1 MDRSTTQSEPATAS
15 SSPSDM
21 EHTAQCTCKKA
32 KKKNSLRRPAHNPSL
47 LAIDVSQSAPSSR
60 GTPSPPT
67 SASPYLHEPNS
78 WSWALIA
85 PKQDNIDTDS
95 RPNHQS
101 SANDNGD
108 YSFVFHKSADGK
120 NQKQQRRRSSLSSR
134 SSLIHTS
141 VCTHQLARA
150 SSSDSSVKSE
160 PVMLSDNEG
169 NSFALYSGSPDKHHS
184 QNPLS
189 NSDPLGSKAIFPSDL
204 DNEAAAAG
212 SLDFSFNLSNDL
224 AMLMDDKQATPG
236 EAEDMANFPVSST
249 SSVSGDF
256 TEELTNTLTFD
267 SAAELMAI
275 FDTDL
280 PQPLPPV
287 QRPPLQRPKHTH
299 HRPANQSCCGSF
311 APTNACCNDTS
322 LPGES
327 VCISITPVG
336 GAASNQQQP
345 TTRIV
350 TCRCGVGCTCPGCLV
365 HAGASWLMDP
375 YAGVPSSGCSSEDED
390 LVMMDEGTSKPAL
403 QWLNNST
410 PEPM

>member
-1 MDRSTTQSEPATAS
+1 
-15 SSPSDM
+15 M

-32 KKKNSLRRPAHNPSL
+32 KKKPSLRRPGNNPSL
-47 LAIDVSQSAPSSR
+47 MAIDVSHSAPSSR

-67 SASPYLHEPNS
+67 SASPYLHEPNP

-85 PKQDNIDTDS
+85 PKQDNIDSDS
-95 RPNHQS
+95 RHNHIS
-101 SANDNGD
+101 TNENGD
-108 YSFVFHKSADGK
+108 YSFVFHKSADAK
-120 NQKQQRRRSSLSSR
+120 NQKQRRRSSLSSR

-141 VCTHQLARA
+141 ICTHQLARA

-160 PVMLSDNEG
+160 PVLLSDNDG
-169 NSFALYSGSPDKHHS
+169 NSFALFPGSPDDHS

-204 DNEAAAAG
+204 DSEAANAAG
-212 SLDFSFNLSNDL
+212 SLEFSFDLSNDL
-224 AMLMDDKQATPG
+224 AMLIDEKQPTPG
-236 EAEDMANFPVSST
+236 EAEDLANFPVSST
-249 SSVSGDF
+249 SSVSGEF
-256 TEELTNTLTFD
+256 TDELTNTLTFD

-280 PQPLPPV
+280 SQPLPPM
-287 QRPPLQRPKHTH
+287 QQPPPQRPKHTR
-299 HRPANQSCCGSF
+299 HRPTNQSCCGSF
-311 APTNACCNDTS
+311 APSSACCNDSS

-336 GAASNQQQP
+336 GAVSNQQQP

-350 TCRCGVGCTCPGCLV
+350 TCRCGSGCTCPGCLV
-365 HAGASWLMDP
+365 HAGASWLTDP
-375 YAGVPSSGCSSEDED
+375 YAGVPSSSCSSDDED
-390 LVMMDEGTSKPAL
+390 LAMMDEGPSKPAL
-403 QWLNNST
+403 QWLNNAT